1 MFKGTT
7 RHLPVGI
14 TNPFEG
20 SSQSINGRE
29 NQKEKGKQRKNNL
42 FA

>member
-7 RHLPVGI
+7 RRLPGGI

-20 SSQSINGRE
+20 SSQHINGLE
-29 NQKEKGKQRKNNL
+29 NQKDKGKQRKNNL
-42 FA
+42 FT